1 MDPDFS
7 KSPEKSL
14 ALHMENPTI
23 PPGDIPIPWE
33 PDIILEDFQDFLEN
47 LDSLNELLG
56 SSP

>member
-1 MDPDFS
+1 MDFS

-14 ALHMENPTI
+14 ALHMENPTV

-33 PDIILEDFQDFLEN
+33 PDIILEDFQEFLEN